1 MTRLAPAPTTTR
13 RIERR
18 PVPPMDPVALA
29 TLVASAYVEVRAGRR
44 PPKQLDRVLSPDARR
59 RVRLLL
65 RRQRRTAPRA
75 CGGTSTSRVVSSRV
89 HDDARE
95 VVVVLGGQHG
105 ACAVA
110 VRLDRHG
117 GRWWVTD
124 VAGPEDRQPVVPP
137 GASQPPPASA
147 RGMTAGSVTSR

>member
-44 PPKQLDRVLSPDARR
+44 PPGQLDRVLSPSARR

-65 RRQRRTAPRA
+65 RRRRGVPRPA
-75 CGGTSTSRVVSSRV
+75 CGGTSASRVVASRL
-89 HDDARE
+89 HDDAME
-95 VVVVLGGQHG
+95 VVVVLRAEHG

-110 VRLDRHG
+110 VRLDRRG

-124 VAGPEDRQPVVPP
+124 VGGPEDRQPVVPP
-137 GASQPPPASA
+137 GAPVPTP
-147 RGMTAGSVTSR
+147 RGTS

>member
-1 MTRLAPAPTTTR
+1 MTRLAPAPTSTR

-44 PPKQLDRVLSPDARR
+44 SPKQLDRVLSPDARR

-65 RRQRRTAPRA
+65 RRRRATGTRS
-75 CGGTSTSRVVSSRV
+75 CGGTSTSRVITSRV
-89 HDDARE
+89 HDHAME
-95 VVVVLGGQHG
+95 VVVVLRDDHG
-105 ACAVA
+105 AHAVA
-110 VRLDRHG
+110 VRLDRRG

-124 VAGPEDRQPVVPP
+124 VGGPEDRQPIVPP
-137 GASQPPPASA
+137 GAPVPTP
-147 RGMTAGSVTSR
+147 RGTS